1 MTVMINKK
9 KNRTFNKKN
18 ILINCPTINSFNNKH
33 SKTLGGI
40 ESLAL
45 SLADELS
52 KRKFN
57 ITFSSSYK
65 KSFVKNNISYVHVNK
80 IKEKP
85 KSFIFNSIISTNDAT
100 IFNNFKENQNKIFWL
115 HNKLQIEKSIRK
127 KQFYSIIRNNF
138 NIVYVS
144 DYHRNLTS
152 FLFLFKKKFTIN
164 NFLLPDFKINKITNK
179 RKQIFV
185 WSVQR
190 KRGLNE
196 FINIWINK
204 INKSSKK
211 AKFYI
216 YGIDKIPIDYNI
228 RYLNSKNIFFKGRVS
243 KKELKKTYC
252 EAMGMICLGYDE
264 TFCLNALEANA
275 CGLPVITFGKT
286 ALKKYVLNNYN
297 GFTVNTFSE
306 IASKVKYLINI
317 KSRNEIIK
325 NSILMSKKFSLNNII
340 HNWLKL
346 LK

>member
-1 MTVMINKK
+1 MTTNKK
-9 KNRTFNKKN
+9 RV
-18 ILINCPTINSFNNKH
+18 LINCPSIINISNKNINS
-33 SKTLGGI
+33 LGGI
-40 ESLAL
+40 ESL
-45 SLADELS
+45 SLALAHELS
-52 KRKFN
+52 KRKFEV
-57 ITFSSSYK
+57 TFSSFLK
-65 KSFVKNNISYVHVNK
+65 KK
-80 IKEKP
+80 IKKKNILFIPINEITKNC
-85 KSFIFNSIISTNDAT
+85 KKYNFDSVISANDASIFNFYKDNRR
-100 IFNNFKENQNKIFWL
+100 KIYWI

-127 KQFYSIIRNNF
+127 KLFFFIIKNNF

-144 DYHRNLTS
+144 DYLKNLIS
-152 FLFLFKKKFTIN
+152 FLFLFKKKFMIN

-190 KRGLNE
+190 DKGLSE
-196 FINIWINK
+196 FIDVWINE

-216 YGIDKIPIDYNI
+216 FGIDKIPNNYNNK
-228 RYLNSKNIFFKGRVS
+228 YLNSKNIFFKGRVS

-286 ALKKYVLNNYN
+286 ALKHYVLNNYN
-297 GFTVNTFSE
+297 GYKVNTFSE
-306 IASKVKYLINI
+306 IGSKVKYLINI

-325 NSILMSKKFSLNNII
+325 NSIWISKKFSLNNII
-340 HNWLKL
+340 YDWLKL